1 MPQNQS
7 RKFHLGQGPE
17 SNEIKAEFYGTANL
31 DDIAMHLKD
40 AVEGMKIK
48 EDSPDNSPLDHSYRV
63 GDLSINAGNSL
74 EIDL

>member
-1 MPQNQS
+1 
-7 RKFHLGQGPE
+7 
-17 SNEIKAEFYGTANL
+17 
-31 DDIAMHLKD
+31 MHLKD